1 MGPGPLFEQKWL
13 HGSGE
18 EDESVISL
26 QHRRQQC
33 QCRP

>member
-13 HGSGE
+13 HGSGD
-18 EDESVISL
+18 DESVKSL